1 MSKSERP
8 FIPLN
13 VAILTVSDTRTPE
26 TDSSGDTIAEKLT
39 AAGHRVAARVILKDD
54 IDKLRT
60 QVKNWIDDPKIDAVI
75 STGGTGL
82 THRDVTPEALTPL
95 ITKPIPGFGELF
107 RHLSYA
113 EIGSSTIESRA
124 FAGIGAGGTIL
135 FCLPGS
141 TGACKLGMDKI
152 ILEQLDSRYK
162 PCNLVALLPRIK
174 HEHAPH

>member
-39 AAGHRVAARVILKDD
+39 AAGHRVAARAILKDD
-54 IDKLRT
+54 IDKLRA

-95 ITKPIPGFGELF
+95 ISKPIPGFGELF

-124 FAGIGAGGTIL
+124 FAGIGTGGTIL

>member
-1 MSKSERP
+1 MSKTDRP
-8 FIPLN
+8 FAPLN

-26 TDSSGDTIAEKLT
+26 TDTSGDTIAEKLK
-39 AAGHRVAARVILKDD
+39 AAGHRVAARLILKDD
-54 IDKLRT
+54 VDKLRA
-60 QVKNWIDDPKIDAVI
+60 QVKNWIDDPKVDAVI
-75 STGGTGL
+75 TTGGTGL
-82 THRDVTPEALTPL
+82 THRDITPEALTPL
-95 ITKPIPGFGELF
+95 IAKLIPGFGELF

-124 FAGIGAGGTIL
+124 FAGICAGGTIL
-135 FCLPGS
+135 FCMPGS